1 MKKFTLVL
9 IVCSFFTSLSIFA
22 QPCTPGAYTDAGI
35 YPDSIPG
42 IPTAY
47 VNTLYNTVIT
57 VVVPTDTIMFGSPLT
72 IDSIG
77 VVSVTGLPAGF
88 TYNTNP
94 VNGYISGGTSGC
106 VSLTGTATSGQIGS
120 YPLTITLESWVN
132 AIPQGFID
140 VKQGYYTLV
149 IAEIVGNNEINIE
162 QPESIIYPNPFN
174 KVTNINFSS
183 PTDEEAIIYIF
194 NNIGQLVYTENINA
208 YKGNNNHIMK
218 LNLIGGHYYYSIIGN
233 NIKLSGK
240 MSIED

>member
-1 MKKFTLVL
+1 MKKLLVFAVPLVL
-9 IVCSFFTSLSIFA
+9 LSYFSGYS

-47 VNTLYNTVIT
+47 VNTPYNTVIT

-88 TYNTNP
+88 TYNSNP
-94 VNGYISGGTSGC
+94 TNGYISGGTSGC
-106 VSLTGTATSGQIGS
+106 VAITGTATSGQIGS

-149 IAEIVGNNEINIE
+149 IAEVVGSSEINIE
-162 QPESIIYPNPFN
+162 QPEIVLYPNPFN
-174 KVTNINFSS
+174 KLTNLNFVAS
-183 PTDEEAIIYIF
+183 TEEDAVIHIF
-194 NNIGQLVYTENINA
+194 NNIGQLVYTENLTV
-208 YKGNNNHIMK
+208 YKGNNKHIIK
-218 LNLIGGHYYYSIIGN
+218 LNLNSGRYYYSIIGN
-233 NIKLSGK
+233 NIKMSGK